1 MTHRPR
7 FGVLVLPNSDWS
19 EILRCSKHVE
29 DLDFDLVTTADHF
42 VDWSD
47 PSRLWHEG
55 WSILAALAM
64 ATKRIRLATYVTQFP
79 LRHPAMLARQAL
91 TIDHISGGRLEI
103 GLGTGINIDPSYD
116 MMGIP
121 NWDGKERV
129 VRFKEYVEI
138 VDRLLSNEIS
148 SFDGDYFTIKDA
160 VVKPRPVQVP
170 RPPIVI
176 AALGPVMVRFAARA
190 ADTWNT
196 MSFAA
201 TFEEQL
207 AEVSERVR
215 ICDEACAKIGR
226 DPTTLRRSYHMF
238 DPTARSSGGAFSY
251 YASVDAFEDMARR
264 LMEAGFSELSLY
276 YPTLPEQ
283 VATFERIAQGVLPR
297 LRADSECA
305 KRG

>member
-1 MTHRPR
+1 
-7 FGVLVLPNSDWS
+7 
-19 EILRCSKHVE
+19 
-29 DLDFDLVTTADHF
+29 
-42 VDWSD
+42 
-47 PSRLWHEG
+47 
-55 WSILAALAM
+55 
-64 ATKRIRLATYVTQFP
+64 
-79 LRHPAMLARQAL
+79 
-91 TIDHISGGRLEI
+91 
-103 GLGTGINIDPSYD
+103 
-116 MMGIP
+116 
-121 NWDGKERV
+121 
-129 VRFKEYVEI
+129 
-138 VDRLLSNEIS
+138 
-148 SFDGDYFTIKDA
+148 
-160 VVKPRPVQVP
+160 
-170 RPPIVI
+170 
-176 AALGPVMVRFAARA
+176 
-190 ADTWNT
+190 

-201 TFEEQL
+201 TFQEQL

-297 LRADSECA
+297 LRADSESA